1 MRGGDPRRGRSGR
14 GAGRCRSAGPLL
26 LLLGAA
32 LGAGRGAGP
41 AAAQDTDPCPPGTVL
56 VNVGGG
62 ERADPA
68 AHFVLLKELQAAA
81 MGYVPRGV
89 ALGLDGSDE
98 LAAENVS
105 FSEAIELGFADR
117 LCKAIPR
124 QGETYVGLLS
134 SLAMPLGNYS
144 TGPYNYPVTPA
155 DLEEA
160 SEGATAAFETV
171 ARESGYRD
179 RYPGTLMEVGEESRR
194 RLLDCRGRGGC
205 ANRVAQSSSRAL
217 NSSTR
222 RWQLSLTT
230 AATCGTGEYSAHGA
244 RRAPRGTDLATP
256 SGSGTSRR

>member
-1 MRGGDPRRGRSGR
+1 MRGGDPRRGRPGR

-56 VNVGGG
+56 VNVGGEG
-62 ERADPA
+62 ADPA
-68 AHFVLLKELQAAA
+68 ALFLPLTELQAAA
-81 MGYVPRGV
+81 MGYVPGGV

-105 FSEAIELGFADR
+105 VSEAIGLGFADR

-124 QGETYVGLLS
+124 QGETYVGLFS

-144 TGPYNYPVTPA
+144 TGYNYPVTPA

-160 SEGATAAFETV
+160 SEGATAAFERV

-194 RLLDCRGRGGC
+194 RLFDCRGRGGC

-217 NSSTR
+217 NSSRR

-230 AATCGTGEYSAHGA
+230 AATCGTGEYSAHGV

-256 SGSGTSRR
+256 SGSCTSRR

>member
-1 MRGGDPRRGRSGR
+1 MPGGDPRRGRSGR
-14 GAGRCRSAGPLL
+14 GAARCRSAGPLL

-41 AAAQDTDPCPPGTVL
+41 AAAQDNGPCPPGTVP
-56 VNVGGG
+56 VNVGGEG
-62 ERADPA
+62 ADLA
-68 AHFVLLKELQAAA
+68 ALFLPLTEVQAAA
-81 MGYVPRGV
+81 MGYVPGGV

-105 FSEAIELGFADR
+105 VSKGIELGFADR

-124 QGETYVGLLS
+124 QGETYVGLFS

-160 SEGATAAFETV
+160 SEGATAAIETV

-179 RYPGTLMEVGEESRR
+179 RYPGTLMEVGKESRR
-194 RLLDCRGRGGC
+194 RLSDCRGRGGC

-217 NSSTR
+217 TSSTR

-244 RRAPRGTDLATP
+244 RRAPRGTDLA
-256 SGSGTSRR
+256 

>member
-14 GAGRCRSAGPLL
+14 GAARCRSAGPLL

-56 VNVGGG
+56 VNVGGEG
-62 ERADPA
+62 ADPA
-68 AHFVLLKELQAAA
+68 ALFVPLKELQAAA
-81 MGYVPRGV
+81 MGYVPGGV

-105 FSEAIELGFADR
+105 VSEAITLGFADQ

-134 SLAMPLGNYS
+134 SITVWGNFS
-144 TGPYNYPVTPA
+144 AGPGSIPITPA

-160 SEGATAAFETV
+160 NEMVNANFARYIRNSGFSE
-171 ARESGYRD
+171 
-179 RYPGTLMEVGEESRR
+179 RYPGTTIVAGEE
-194 RLLDCRGRGGC
+194 L
-205 ANRVAQSSSRAL
+205 
-217 NSSTR
+217 
-222 RWQLSLTT
+222 RW
-230 AATCGTGEYSAHGA
+230 AA
-244 RRAPRGTDLATP
+244 D
-256 SGSGTSRR
+256 